1 MPRQLLLIGLV
12 TMGAVQAQ
20 ETDRPIDLWRLL
32 QHRVTSEKGAEYSKQ
47 LQGCEIPPARR
58 TFEGRVVSQ
67 PSASELIVNVDNAVG
82 DAKLEFDHVV
92 YFEGVVHACVKKPYM
107 LSLDVGDE
115 GVAGLD
121 SK

>member
-12 TMGAVQAQ
+12 TMAAVQAQ

-67 PSASELIVNVDNAVG
+67 PSASELIVNADNAVG
-82 DAKLEFDHVV
+82 DAKLEFDHAVKTVKPGTVV
-92 YFEGVVHACVKKPYM
+92 YFEGVVHACVKKP
-107 LSLDVGDE
+107 
-115 GVAGLD
+115 
-121 SK
+121 